1 MDWEETM
8 WAQLDALPADEQ
20 IITTGEWITRM
31 TQTLLPALGGR
42 RREKVL
48 EVLAQPGW
56 DYSRLADSIGARR
69 TTIVRLAEEG
79 RAAART
85 EHRD

>member
-1 MDWEETM
+1 MAWEETM
-8 WAQLDALPADEQ
+8 WAELDALPAEEQ
-20 IITTGEWITRM
+20 IVITGEWITRM

-69 TTIVRLAEEG
+69 TTIMRLAEEG
-79 RAAART
+79 RAAARV
-85 EHRD
+85 ERHD